1 MPIDERARHE
11 MYSGLEEHLGAKV
24 ADALMEHLP
33 PSGWRDIATRRDLAE
48 LEQRLDLRLVALEER
63 FEARLEATV
72 QGAVNRL
79 MLWLFPTILTALALA
94 FGVAKLA

>member
-1 MPIDERARHE
+1 MPIDERTRHE
-11 MYSGLEEHLGAKV
+11 MYSGLEEQLGAKV

-33 PSGWRDIATRRDLAE
+33 PVGWADVATRRDLDE
-48 LEQRLDLRLVALEER
+48 LER
-63 FEARLEATV
+63 RLEMKIEATM
-72 QGAVNRL
+72 QRAVNRL